1 MTWHVCPDSVAESRK
16 ILEIIQEN
24 SGSCAVLV
32 RTRASLADIVPA
44 LKAAG
49 IRFRAIEI
57 DKLGEKQVV
66 QDLFALTRALTHLA
80 DRVAWLAILRAPW
93 VGLSLDGSF

>member
-1 MTWHVCPDSVAESRK
+1 MRNRSA
-16 ILEIIQEN
+16 
-24 SGSCAVLV
+24 
-32 RTRASLADIVPA
+32 LADIVPA

-80 DRVAWLAILRAPW
+80 DRVAWLAILGRP
-93 VGLSLDGSF
+93 GLVFR